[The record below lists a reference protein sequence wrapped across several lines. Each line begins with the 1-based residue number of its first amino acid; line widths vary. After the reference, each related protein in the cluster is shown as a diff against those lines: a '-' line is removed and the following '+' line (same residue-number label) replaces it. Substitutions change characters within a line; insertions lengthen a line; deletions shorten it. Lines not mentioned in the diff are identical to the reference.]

1 MKARWMKWVR
11 HVARMGERR
20 NSYTVWV
27 EEPDENGPL
36 GRPRYTREGKV
47 KIYLV

>member
-1 MKARWMKWVR
+1 VR
-11 HVARMGERR
+11 HVASMGERR

-27 EEPDENGPL
+27 EESDENGPL

-47 KIYLV
+47 KTYLV